1 MHTINQQASMKNIA
15 IYTLLAAIALVAIT
29 ITGVSCKPTRQSENL
44 DGDYIQTFVPLR
56 RSAASLSQAAS
67 DEASVPV
74 YVSPYARS
82 DEVSASKPYLSEESS
97 HAPLNYA
104 MRPAASNP
112 ARDLKTSASYGMIRF

>member
-1 MHTINQQASMKNIA
+1 MRQQQTSMKNIV
-15 IYTLLAAIALVAIT
+15 IYTSLAAIALVAGI
-29 ITGVSCKPTRQSENL
+29 SCKPTKQSKNL

-56 RSAASLSQAAS
+56 RTAASLIQAAS

-82 DEVSASKPYLSEESS
+82 DEVSANSKPYLSEESS

-104 MRPAASNP
+104 MRPAASNQG
-112 ARDLKTSASYGMIRF
+112 RDLKTSASYGMYS